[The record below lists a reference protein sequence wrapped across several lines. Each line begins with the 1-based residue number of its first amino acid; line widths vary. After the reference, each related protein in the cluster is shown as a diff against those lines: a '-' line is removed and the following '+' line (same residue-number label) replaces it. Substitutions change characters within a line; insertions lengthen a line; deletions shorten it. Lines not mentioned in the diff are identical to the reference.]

1 MYLTSLDRV
10 TTANVVLLACLEP
23 SAQAWTASAWRDLR
37 EAGYA
42 AALIPFTPPP
52 AARESGLTLFEGP
65 AGGPWRDPDS
75 GRILLSLTSGFDHT
89 VNNSDSPWLLD
100 TSFALSTYPAR
111 HRQNL
116 KPWGWFAGNPDPD
129 DLIPLTLAA
138 CAAGATL
145 LAVPVGTNAKTLAQA
160 VKALA
165 GVLGRELWRAPK
177 PPEGHTFRNVD
188 HGTTAKNS
196 ETHLFASQPG
206 AFKVGYQG
214 ERGAFSEMAV
224 FTLFPPSRTEA
235 VPFKTFREVF
245 QAVEAG
251 QIDFAML
258 PFENA
263 LAGPIQDNYDLLQEY
278 TQLEILAET
287 QVRVE
292 HNLIGFA
299 GTALA
304 DIQRVF
310 SHPQALAQS
319 RRFLESHPS
328 WEAVPFYDTAGSVA
342 HVAQTND
349 RRWAA
354 IASSEAA
361 KVWGMT
367 ILQAGVETNHQNF
380 TRFFLLGPLGTAPV
394 GKPTKAS
401 LLFSTPDHPGALSR
415 CLAVFAQHG
424 LNMKKL
430 ESRPIHGRPWE
441 YSFYVDV
448 SLPENASEFEAAWE
462 ELGKVSL
469 NLRLVGKYPG
479 LKPAQ
484 D

>member
-1 MYLTSLDRV
+1 MHLTSLGRV
-10 TTANVVLLACLEP
+10 STNNVVLLACLEP
-23 SAQAWTASAWRDLR
+23 SAQSWTASAWRDLR

-42 AALIPFTPPP
+42 AALIPFAPLP

-65 AGGPWRDPDS
+65 ANGPWCDPDS
-75 GRILLSLTSGFDHT
+75 GRILLQLSPGFVHT
-89 VNNSDSPWLLD
+89 AENPDAPWLLD
-100 TSFALSTYPAR
+100 TSFALRSYPVR

-129 DLIPLTLAA
+129 DLIPLALAA

-145 LAVPVGTNAKTLAQA
+145 LAVPVGANAKPLAQA

-177 PPEGHTFRNVD
+177 PPEGHAFRNVSTEPSV
-188 HGTTAKNS
+188 HS
-196 ETHLFASQPG
+196 ETQLFASQSG

-214 ERGAFSEMAV
+214 ARGAFSEMAV

-245 QAVEAG
+245 QAVEDG

-278 TQLEILAET
+278 SQLEILAET

-299 GTALA
+299 GTPLA

-319 RRFLESHPS
+319 RRFLESHPN

-342 HVAQTND
+342 HVAQTNE
-349 RRWAA
+349 RSWAA

-380 TRFFLLGPLGTAPV
+380 TRFFLLGPQGTAPV

-415 CLAVFAQHG
+415 CLAVFARHG

-448 SLPENASEFEAAWE
+448 ALPDNADEFEAAWE
-462 ELGKVSL
+462 ELTKVSL

-479 LKPAQ
+479 LKTVQ